1 MSKLYRS
8 REGDVTAV
16 DTKTQ
21 LSTLGSQTA
30 PGPLLVPAGAK
41 ALDALIVT
49 FASDHAIAADC
60 VILVRLEGP
69 GLPEG
74 PETYVVGASGNVA
87 TTGGASTDRAFRL
100 PAEIPVTAANEIL
113 IFGEMVGEDNG
124 TVRVGVTCEFAV

>member
-1 MSKLYRS
+1 MPKLYRS

-21 LSTLGSQTA
+21 LSTLGSQAA

-41 ALDALIVT
+41 SLDALIVT

-60 VILVRLEGP
+60 AVLVRLEGP

-74 PETYVVGASGNVA
+74 PECYVVGASGNVA